1 MNRKSLLLIEIIWII
16 LGLMC
21 LGIAVRETVNAGIGR
36 AWLFYVMA
44 VAAFVLAWIRDSQRK
59 SCKFGI

>member
-1 MNRKSLLLIEIIWII
+1 MKSLLLIEIIWAI

-21 LGIAVRETVNAGIGR
+21 LGIAIRETVNAGIGR

-59 SCKFGI
+59 KL

>member
-21 LGIAVRETVNAGIGR
+21 LGIAIRETVNAGINR
-36 AWLFYVMA
+36 AWLYYVMA
-44 VAAFVLAWIRDSQRK
+44 VGAFVLAWTRDSQRK
-59 SCKFGI
+59 KL

>member
-44 VAAFVLAWIRDSQRK
+44 VAAFVLAWVCDSQRK
-59 SCKFGI
+59 KL